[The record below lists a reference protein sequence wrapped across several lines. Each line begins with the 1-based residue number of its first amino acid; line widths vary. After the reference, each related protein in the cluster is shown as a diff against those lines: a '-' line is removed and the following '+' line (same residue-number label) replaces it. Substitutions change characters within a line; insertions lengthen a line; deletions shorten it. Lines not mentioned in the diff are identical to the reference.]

1 MQSDPK
7 KLVEKN
13 RNLVHSELMKVTS
26 HVQREQ
32 GDWILHSL
40 MVEGCDVPFKFKRKG
55 NYQSLKGAR
64 VNITYYPEQETVAG
78 MNFEVMKVVR
88 IKRGW
93 CRWRLYRPSFLFNPH
108 FFWIELSQGCEVFWQ
123 GKYGFYL

>member
-13 RNLVHSELMKVTS
+13 QSLNHSDLLKVVS
-26 HVQREQ
+26 HIQREQ
-32 GDWILHSL
+32 GEWILHTL
-40 MVEGCDVPFKFKRKG
+40 MIEGCEVPFKFKRKG
-55 NYQSLKGAR
+55 KYLSLKGAR

-88 IKRGW
+88 IKRG
-93 CRWRLYRPSFLFNPH
+93 
-108 FFWIELSQGCEVFWQ
+108 
-123 GKYGFYL
+123 

>member
-13 RNLVHSELMKVTS
+13 RNLTHSELMKVIS

-32 GDWILHSL
+32 GEWVLHTV

-55 NYQSLKGAR
+55 NYQSLNGAR
-64 VNITYYPEQETVAG
+64 VNITYYAEQESVAG
-78 MNFEVMKVVR
+78 MPFDVMKVVR
-88 IKRGW
+88 IKRG
-93 CRWRLYRPSFLFNPH
+93 
-108 FFWIELSQGCEVFWQ
+108 
-123 GKYGFYL
+123 